1 MIGIDLL
8 TYQMNQNILEEDL
21 NDEEI
26 KLIKL
31 YLSEI
36 NGIKSKNINDVYL
49 MPNDPKEWVSS
60 IFNKFLNIED
70 KTFENKKLLTEIKSK
85 INGIVSPKGRFKE
98 T

>member
-8 TYQMNQNILEEDL
+8 TYQMNQNIIFSIFTGQRILEEDL

-36 NGIKSKNINDVYL
+36 NGIKSKNI
-49 MPNDPKEWVSS
+49 K
-60 IFNKFLNIED
+60 
-70 KTFENKKLLTEIKSK
+70 
-85 INGIVSPKGRFKE
+85 
-98 T
+98 